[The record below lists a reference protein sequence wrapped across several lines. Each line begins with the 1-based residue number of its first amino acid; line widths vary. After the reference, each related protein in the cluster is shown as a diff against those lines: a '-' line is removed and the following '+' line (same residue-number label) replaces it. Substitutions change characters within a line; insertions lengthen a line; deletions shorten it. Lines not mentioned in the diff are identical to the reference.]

1 MKKLLCCGG
10 LLIATLG
17 VQATPLFSDDFNTYN
32 PGNLVGQGTWAQT
45 GASATTPIQVSGGK
59 AVLGTSGQ
67 DAYSPLPG
75 GPITL
80 ADGENFYIGLTLN
93 VATAQ
98 AGGDYF
104 LHWSPTVGNTST
116 FIDRLFVKSTTGGY
130 LLGWMETSGTGVV
143 PSYGSTVLN
152 FATDYRVVVAY
163 HDVAGA
169 LNDTGSVYVNPFTDL
184 NVELNN
190 TPYVTKNWTSPTAET
205 ETIAAL
211 NFRQGSAGSA
221 AGVGIDNLNASKL
234 FSDVSTYTPIPEPA
248 SLSLLGGFGLLAWWS
263 TRRRK

>member
-10 LLIATLG
+10 LLITTLG

-32 PGNLVGQGTWAQT
+32 TGNLVGQGTWAQT
-45 GASATTPIQVSGGK
+45 GSSATSPIQVSSGK
-59 AVLGTSGQ
+59 VVLGTSGQ

-143 PSYGSTVLN
+143 PSYGSTVLS

-163 HDVAGA
+163 HDVAGT

-184 NVELNN
+184 NVEINN

-221 AGVGIDNLNASKL
+221 AGVSIDNLNASKL
-234 FSDVSTYTPIPEPA
+234 FTDVSTYTPIPEPA